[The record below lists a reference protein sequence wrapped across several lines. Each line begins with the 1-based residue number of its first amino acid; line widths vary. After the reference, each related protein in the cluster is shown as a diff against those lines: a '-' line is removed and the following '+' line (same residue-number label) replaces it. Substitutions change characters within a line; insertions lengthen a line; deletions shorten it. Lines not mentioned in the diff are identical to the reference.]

1 MALDR
6 LERDPQLGVG
16 MVALVDPDDV
26 DRVLRRCSRRT
37 RCDAWVV
44 GETAMAADVT
54 GRTPG
59 SVVLEGAHPGW

>member
-1 MALDR
+1 M
-6 LERDPQLGVG
+6 GVG

-26 DRVLRRCSRRT
+26 NRVLDTLSAHEV
-37 RCDAWVV
+37 DAWVA
-44 GETAMAADVT
+44 GETAMAADVA